1 MIGGFGEID
10 ERKEM
15 VGREKKFY
23 MRERERERERERKMN
38 KKIIN
43 PCAILLQYRDN
54 LLCQSYHSS
63 IACCKILTHLKHLMR
78 LE

>member
-23 MRERERERERERKMN
+23 MRAREREREREREK
-38 KKIIN
+38 
-43 PCAILLQYRDN
+43 D
-54 LLCQSYHSS
+54 
-63 IACCKILTHLKHLMR
+63 
-78 LE
+78 E